1 MSKTITVE
9 ALVKKDIATVWESW
23 TKPEHIMK
31 WLFASDDWECPHAEN
46 DLRVGG
52 KFLSRMSA
60 TDGSAGFDLTGVYT
74 DVQDHVLIA
83 YAMEDGRTVS
93 VAFAA
98 VPEEDGGG
106 VHITETFEME
116 NENSEELQRSG
127 WQAILDNF
135 KKYAEGR

>member
-1 MSKTITVE
+1 MSKTLTVE
-9 ALVKKDIATVWESW
+9 TKVKKDMATVWDLW
-23 TKPEHIMK
+23 TKPEHIVK

-60 TDGSAGFDLTGVYT
+60 KDGSVGFDLTGEYT
-74 DVQDHVLIA
+74 EVQDQKFIA
-83 YAMEDGRTVS
+83 YVMDDGRKVS
-93 VAFAA
+93 VTFDEVAA
-98 VPEEDGGG
+98 GGG
-106 VHITETFEME
+106 VHIIESFEME

-135 KKYAEGR
+135 KKYVECW